1 MLLIMS
7 AGSSKQRGHAHIIGS
22 KCKYSH
28 DNEAMAMLTE
38 VQKDDEEDYVVEMF
52 QQSTMAQ
59 AEPHIAMQIMQGIE
73 GFDTP

>member
-1 MLLIMS
+1 
-7 AGSSKQRGHAHIIGS
+7 
-22 KCKYSH
+22 
-28 DNEAMAMLTE
+28 MAMLTE

-73 GFDTP
+73 GFDTPGIGIASG